1 LTGFIVSP
9 HFERGNAPSFTR
21 QRRLEFG
28 PNHVE
33 WVPEDAIEVL
43 QFDKGV
49 VDLVTIPALQGMSE
63 HAIAVLSGRQS
74 RTFGPGY
81 IDITESGLVGSVS
94 GVAPVPSYP
103 TPDPSAHPEV
113 DDLIA
118 KVSAEELKFIVG
130 NMTTN
135 EPTRYFRSTAA
146 RKAST
151 WVQAYMQDIVG
162 KKHVELF
169 ENSFDQPNVIGR
181 IPGDGSSKE
190 IIVLGGHLDSTSS
203 FPWMKAPGADDDASG
218 VAIILSVLRI
228 LTESGWRGKY
238 AIEAHA
244 YAGEEGGLLGSQK
257 LAAAYKKDNKVL
269 RGFLNLEMVGW
280 QPDTPTNVGKSSTIT
295 VLSDPSPEMA
305 AHMSKV
311 VKAYSPTSEARFTEC
326 GYGCS
331 DHYSWSKLGYPVVC
345 LASYAPRD
353 KSLNPNY
360 HSFGDTWDKLNYE
373 RMSDFVKVTLAWIV
387 EVSSS

>member
-1 LTGFIVSP
+1 MPSTLPTASEKQPIFEQPVRAKFWSRSKTVTLVSLILLTGFIVSP

-49 VDLVTIPALQGMSE
+49 VDLVSIPALQGMSE

-118 KVSAEELKFIVG
+118 KVSAEELKSIVG

-146 RKAST
+146 R
-151 WVQAYMQDIVG
+151 
-162 KKHVELF
+162 
-169 ENSFDQPNVIGR
+169 
-181 IPGDGSSKE
+181 SK
-190 IIVLGGHLDSTSS
+190 
-203 FPWMKAPGADDDASG
+203 F
-218 VAIILSVLRI
+218 
-228 LTESGWRGKY
+228 
-238 AIEAHA
+238 
-244 YAGEEGGLLGSQK
+244 
-257 LAAAYKKDNKVL
+257 
-269 RGFLNLEMVGW
+269 
-280 QPDTPTNVGKSSTIT
+280 
-295 VLSDPSPEMA
+295 
-305 AHMSKV
+305 
-311 VKAYSPTSEARFTEC
+311 
-326 GYGCS
+326 
-331 DHYSWSKLGYPVVC
+331 
-345 LASYAPRD
+345 
-353 KSLNPNY
+353 
-360 HSFGDTWDKLNYE
+360 
-373 RMSDFVKVTLAWIV
+373 
-387 EVSSS
+387 